1 MVSLTIFHEL
11 MDFWTK
17 FWMIKLP
24 LNISDVI
31 SANEH
36 PSEVATAGVLLE
48 KVLLEILQK
57 FTAKH
62 LCQGLFFKKL
72 QTWSMQLY

>member
-1 MVSLTIFHEL
+1 
-11 MDFWTK
+11 
-17 FWMIKLP
+17 MIKLP

-36 PSEVATAGVLLE
+36 PSEVATAGVLLV

-62 LCQGLFFKKL
+62 LCQSLFFKKL
-72 QTWSMQLY
+72 KT